1 MRAAYVGT
9 LTPGSTSRMRAECLR
24 GLTPGWTWQW
34 VDTDAAVIGSPRI
47 WQSAAYRLKLGPA
60 VASLNELVLAQIRS
74 CEFDLV
80 WVDKAV
86 FLWPDTVAR
95 LRAATRRLVH
105 FTPDAAFHTGSSRF
119 FERTLGLYD
128 LLVTTK
134 TFEREE
140 YSRRVGRDSV
150 LLTTQG
156 YDAGVH
162 YPRSE
167 DELRRK
173 EVVFVGL
180 AEKDREECIESLL
193 DKGIRVRI
201 AGIGWN
207 ALLRRR
213 TEDDNLTFEGGGL
226 FGDEYANLLSRSWI
240 GLGLVSKRFPELHTT
255 RTFEIPA
262 CGAVLAT
269 ERTSDTA
276 GFFFDDEVIF
286 FTDYAELGERISAL
300 FAPGMEQT
308 LAGLASRG
316 RQRAARDGRDYMSI
330 LHGVLADPR
339 IA

>member
-1 MRAAYVGT
+1 MRAAYIGT

-24 GLTPGWTWQW
+24 SLTPDWTWEW
-34 VDTDAAVIGSPRI
+34 VDTDAAVIGSPRM
-47 WQSAAYRLKLGPA
+47 WQSAAYRLKAGPA
-60 VASLNELVLAQIRS
+60 VSSLNELVLAQIRS
-74 CEFDLV
+74 STFDLV

-86 FLWPDTVAR
+86 FLWPDTIAR
-95 LRAATRRLVH
+95 LRAATKRLVH

-134 TFEREE
+134 TFERTE
-140 YSRRVGRDSV
+140 YAQRARRDSV

-162 YPRSE
+162 YPRT
-167 DELRRK
+167 DDDLRRK

-180 AEKDREECIESLL
+180 AERNREECIESLL
-193 DKGIRVRI
+193 DRGIRVRI

-213 TEDDNLTFEGGGL
+213 RDDDNLTFEGAGL
-226 FGDEYANLLSRSWI
+226 FGDEYADLLSRSWI
-240 GLGLVSKRFPELHTT
+240 GLGLLSKRFPELHTT

-269 ERTSDTA
+269 ERTSDTI
-276 GFFFDDEVIF
+276 GFFSEDDVIF
-286 FTDYAELGERISAL
+286 FADYAELGDRITRL
-300 FAPGMEQT
+300 FAPGMEET
-308 LAGLASRG
+308 LSAMAARG
-316 RQRAARDGRDYMSI
+316 RLRAAQDGRDYMSI
-330 LHGVLADPR
+330 LNGVLADPR

>member
-1 MRAAYVGT
+1 
-9 LTPGSTSRMRAECLR
+9 MRAECLR
-24 GLTPGWTWQW
+24 GLTPDWTWQW
-34 VDTDAAVIGSPRI
+34 VDTDAAVIGSPRM

-60 VASLNELVLAQIRS
+60 VSSLNELVLAQIRS
-74 CEFDLV
+74 CTFDLV

-86 FLWPDTVAR
+86 FLWPDTVAT
-95 LRAATRRLVH
+95 LRSATKRLVH

-134 TFEREE
+134 TFEKGE
-140 YSRRVGRDSV
+140 YSRRVSRDSV

-156 YDAGVH
+156 YDARVH

-167 DELRRK
+167 DDLRRK

-180 AEKDREECIESLL
+180 AEKDREECIEFLL
-193 DKGIRVRI
+193 DRGIRVRV

-213 TEDDNLTFEGGGL
+213 RDDDNLTFEGGGL

-240 GLGLVSKRFPELHTT
+240 GLGLLSKRFPELHTT

-269 ERTSDTA
+269 ERTSDTV
-276 GFFFDDEVIF
+276 GFFSEDEVIF
-286 FTDYAELGERISAL
+286 FTHYAELGERIKDL
-300 FAPGMEQT
+300 FADGMEQT
-308 LAGLASRG
+308 LGEMATRG
-316 RQRAARDGRDYMSI
+316 RLRAAEDGRDYMSI
-330 LHGVLADPR
+330 LNGVLADPR
-339 IA
+339 IG

>member
-1 MRAAYVGT
+1 
-9 LTPGSTSRMRAECLR
+9 
-24 GLTPGWTWQW
+24 
-34 VDTDAAVIGSPRI
+34 VDTDAAVIGSPRR

-60 VASLNELVLAQIRS
+60 VASLNELVLAKIES
-74 CEFDLV
+74 ATFDLV

-95 LRAATRRLVH
+95 LRAATTRLVH

-134 TFEREE
+134 TFERAE
-140 YSRRVGRDSV
+140 YAERAGRNSV

-162 YPRSE
+162 YPRTE

-193 DKGIRVRI
+193 DRGIRVRI
-201 AGIGWN
+201 SGIGWN

-213 TEDDNLTFEGGGL
+213 GDDDNLTFEGGGL

-240 GLGLVSKRFPELHTT
+240 GLGLLSKRFPELHTT

-269 ERTSDTA
+269 ERTSDTL
-276 GFFFDDEVIF
+276 GFFSEDEVIF
-286 FTDYAELGERISAL
+286 FTDYAELAERIKEL
-300 FAPGMEQT
+300 FAEGMEGT
-308 LAGLASRG
+308 LAAMAARG
-316 RQRAARDGRDYMSI
+316 RLRAAQDGRDYMSI
-330 LHGVLADPR
+330 LHNVLDDPR
-339 IA
+339 IG

>member
-1 MRAAYVGT
+1 
-9 LTPGSTSRMRAECLR
+9 
-24 GLTPGWTWQW
+24 
-34 VDTDAAVIGSPRI
+34 VDTDSAVLGTSRI

-60 VASLNELVLAQIRS
+60 VSSLNELVAAQIRAS
-74 CEFDLV
+74 TFDLV

-86 FLWPDTVAR
+86 FLWPETVAN
-95 LRAATRRLVH
+95 LRSATKRLVH
-105 FTPDAAFHTGSSRF
+105 FTPDAAFHTGSSRY
-119 FERTLGLYD
+119 FERTLSLYD

-134 TFEREE
+134 SFERAE
-140 YSRRVGRDSV
+140 YVRRAGKDSV

-162 YPRSE
+162 YPRN
-167 DELRRK
+167 DNDLRRR

-193 DKGIRVRI
+193 DRQIRVRI

-213 TEDDNLTFEGGGL
+213 QEDDNLTFEGGGL

-269 ERTSDTA
+269 ERTSDTTD
-276 GFFFDDEVIF
+276 FFAEDEVIF
-286 FTDYAELGERISAL
+286 FSGYEELGARVSEL
-300 FAPGMEQT
+300 FAADMEDS
-308 LAGLASRG
+308 LAALAARG
-316 RQRAARDGRDYMSI
+316 RLRAAADQRDYNSI
-330 LHGVLADPR
+330 LSGVLADRR